1 MSFGSGYGAG
11 GSAGAQES
19 RCACL
24 LLLDTSEAMG
34 RQRVDLL
41 NAGLM
46 QFKQALYADPE
57 TAKLVDIAIV
67 TYGPVRTVTDF
78 VAAESFYPPFLVSTA
93 DAPLGA
99 VIERGLELI
108 GQRKETYKSRGLTY
122 YRPWVF
128 LIGAGAPSDSV
139 KRAAELVREGEANK
153 DFQFFAVGVEGADM
167 QALRQVSVR
176 APLTLKGQQFDQL
189 FSWLSASIAAVVR
202 SAPGDTVPLSN
213 PTAGGGWAAA

>member
-1 MSFGSGYGAG
+1 MSFGSGHEAG

-34 RQRVDLL
+34 RQRIDML

-57 TAKLVDIAIV
+57 AAKRVDIAIV
-67 TYGPVRTVTDF
+67 TYGPVRTAIDF

-93 DAPLGA
+93 GAPLGA
-99 VIERGLELI
+99 AIEQGLELI
-108 GQRKETYKSRGLTY
+108 RQRKDAYTSRGLSY

-128 LIGAGAPSDSV
+128 LISAGAPSDSV
-139 KRAAELVREGEANK
+139 KHAAELVREGEANK
-153 DFQFFAVGVEGADM
+153 DFQFFAVGMEGAEMD
-167 QALRQVSVR
+167 ALRQISVR
-176 APLTLKGQQFDQL
+176 APLTLKGLQFPEL
-189 FSWLSASIAAVVR
+189 FSWLSRSMRAVVA

-213 PTAGGGWAAA
+213 PTSADGWAAR